1 MTVKITIDRD
11 GCVQCG
17 NCYNEDCPT
26 LFAEGD
32 DGTSEIQSGFREEG
46 DLAKGNAPDD
56 MEECA
61 SKAAK
66 GCPASVITVSK

>member
-1 MTVKITIDRD
+1 MTVKVTIDRD

-17 NCYNEDCPT
+17 NCYNDDCPT

-46 DLAKGNAPDD
+46 DLAKGKRSGRYGG
-56 MEECA
+56 MCLEG
-61 SKAAK
+61 S
-66 GCPASVITVSK
+66 